1 MTSDPIQGA
10 ARSNSGGHPDQ
21 HGVQSPAGEGA
32 SLARAVA
39 RRRNFAIISH
49 PDAGK
54 TTLTEKLLLYGGAIQ
69 QAGAV
74 KAKGEQRKVTSDW
87 MELEKQRG
95 ISITSTVL
103 QFDYGTNTINLLD
116 TPGHQDF
123 SEDTYRT
130 LAAADNAV
138 MLEDAAKGLEPQTR
152 KLFEVCRMRKIPI
165 FTLINKMDRPGRD
178 PLELIDEIE
187 QELGLA
193 CWPVNWPIGSGDR
206 FRGVIDRRRREVI
219 LFQRAERGRQSEEQR
234 LTIEEA
240 RDSSAVEAELLDQA
254 LDELE
259 LLEGAGAELD
269 LEAVHAGDLSPV
281 FFGSAM
287 TNFGVRPFLDAFL
300 ELAQPPTARSAAGGL
315 IDPLRPEFSGFVFK
329 LQANMDP
336 RHRDRV
342 AFVRV
347 CSGRFEKDMNVRHA
361 RTGKTIRLS
370 RPQKLFGQDR
380 EVVEDAY
387 PGDVI
392 GLNNPG
398 MFAIGDTLYLG
409 SRVEYEGIPCFSP
422 EIFAWLR
429 NPNPSAF
436 KSFRK
441 GVNELRE
448 EGAVQVL
455 YDTDP
460 SKRDPILAAVGQL
473 QLEVVQYRLENE
485 YGVKTRLEPME
496 FSLARWVNGGWPALE
511 RVGRLFNCRTVRDCW
526 DRPVLLFRNDW
537 NLNQLLEDHPDLD
550 LSAVAPVVSGVEPI
564 AL

>member
-1 MTSDPIQGA
+1 M
-10 ARSNSGGHPDQ
+10 
-21 HGVQSPAGEGA
+21 SPATPDGA
-32 SLARAVA
+32 VPTAAELAQAVA

-87 MELEKQRG
+87 MEIEKQRG

-103 QFDYGTNTINLLD
+103 QFDYDGHTVNLLD

-152 KLFEVCRMRKIPI
+152 KLFEVCRLRRVPI
-165 FTLINKMDRPGRD
+165 FTFLNKMDRPGRE

-193 CWPVNWPIGSGDR
+193 CWPVNWPIGGGDR
-206 FRGVIDRRRREVI
+206 FRGLIDRRSREVI
-219 LFQRAERGRQSEEQR
+219 LFERAERGRQAGERR
-234 LTIEEA
+234 LAIDDPQLPDLVG
-240 RDSSAVEAELLDQA
+240 RELLHTA
-254 LDELE
+254 LEELE
-259 LLEGAGAELD
+259 LLDGAGAELD
-269 LEAVHAGDLSPV
+269 LEQVHRGDLSPV

-300 ELAQPPTARSAAGGL
+300 DLAERPTARPARGGAV
-315 IDPLRPEFSGFVFK
+315 DPLRPEFSGFVFK

-347 CSGRFEKDMNVRHA
+347 CSGRFEKDMSVQHA
-361 RTGKTIRLS
+361 RSGRTIRLS

-398 MFAIGDTLYLG
+398 VFAIGDTLYVG
-409 SRVEYEGIPCFSP
+409 PKVEYEGIPCFSP

-436 KSFRK
+436 KNFRK
-441 GVNELRE
+441 GVGELRE

-455 YDTDP
+455 HDTDP
-460 SKRDPILAAVGQL
+460 SRRDPILAAVGQL
-473 QLEVVQYRLENE
+473 QLEVVQYRLEHE
-485 YGVKTRLEPME
+485 YGVSTRLEPME
-496 FSLARWVNGGWPALE
+496 FSLARWVSDGWPALE
-511 RVGRLFNCRTVRDCW
+511 RVGRLFNCRTVRDSW
-526 DRPVLLFRNDW
+526 DRPVLLFRNQW
-537 NLNQLLEDHPDLD
+537 NLNQLREDHPDLE
-550 LSAVAPVVSGVEPI
+550 LSAVAPVVSGLEPI
-564 AL
+564 PV

>member
-1 MTSDPIQGA
+1 MSSDSPVTAAVASAATSNDPERA
-10 ARSNSGGHPDQ
+10 A
-21 HGVQSPAGEGA
+21 
-32 SLARAVA
+32 LAEAVA

-103 QFDYGTNTINLLD
+103 QFDYAGSTINLLD

-152 KLFEVCRMRKIPI
+152 KLFEVCRMRRIPI
-165 FTLINKMDRPGRD
+165 FTFINKMDRPGRE
-178 PLELIDEIE
+178 PLELLDEIE
-187 QELGLA
+187 KELGLA

-206 FRGVIDRRRREVI
+206 FRGVIDRRSREVI
-219 LFQRAERGRQSEEQR
+219 LFERAERGRQSAEKR
-234 LTIEEA
+234 LAADAPELA
-240 RDSSAVEAELLDQA
+240 SLVEPELLEQA
-254 LDELE
+254 FEELE
-259 LLEGAGAELD
+259 LLEGAGADLD
-269 LEAVHAGDLSPV
+269 LELVHAGELSPV

-287 TNFGVRPFLDAFL
+287 TNFGVHPFLDAFL
-300 ELAQPPTARSAAGGL
+300 ELAQRPTARTSREGPV
-315 IDPLRPEFSGFVFK
+315 DPLRPGFSGFVFK

-347 CSGRFEKDMNVRHA
+347 CSGRFEKDMSVQHA
-361 RTGKTIRLS
+361 RSGRTLRLS
-370 RPQKLFGQDR
+370 RPQKLFGQER

-409 SRVEYEGIPCFSP
+409 PKVEYEGIPCFSP

-455 YDTDP
+455 YDTDA

-496 FSLARWVNGGWPALE
+496 FTVARWVSGGWPALE
-511 RVGRLFNCRTVRDCW
+511 KVGRIFNCKTVRDAW

-537 NLNQLLEDHPDLD
+537 NLNQLQEDHPELE
-550 LSAVAPVVSGVEPI
+550 LASVAPVVSGVEPI

>member
-1 MTSDPIQGA
+1 MSSSQAPLEID
-10 ARSNSGGHPDQ
+10 
-21 HGVQSPAGEGA
+21 
-32 SLARAVA
+32 LAKQLAEAVD

-74 KAKGEQRKVTSDW
+74 KARGEQRKVTSDW

-103 QFDYGTNTINLLD
+103 QFDYGTTTINLLD

-152 KLFEVCRMRKIPI
+152 KLFEVCRMRQIPI
-165 FTLINKMDRPGRD
+165 FTFINKMDRPCRD
-178 PLELIDEIE
+178 PLSLLDEIE
-187 QELGLA
+187 SELGLIPWA
-193 CWPVNWPIGSGDR
+193 VNWPIGSGEQ
-206 FRGVIDRRRREVI
+206 FRGVIDRRSREVM
-219 LFQRAERGRQSEEQR
+219 LFSRAGRGQQATERKLSLDDPALRE
-234 LTIEEA
+234 L
-240 RDSSAVEAELLDQA
+240 VENDLLDLA
-254 LDELE
+254 IEELE
-259 LLEGAGAELD
+259 LLEAAGADLD
-269 LEAVHAGDLSPV
+269 LEAVHSGDLTPV

-300 ELAQPPTARSAAGGL
+300 ELAQRPIGRTSSDGM
-315 IDPLRPEFSGFVFK
+315 IDPLREDFSGFVFK

-347 CSGRFEKDMNVRHA
+347 CSGRFARDMTVKHA
-361 RTGKTIRLS
+361 RSGKAIRLS

-398 MFAIGDTLYLG
+398 MFAIGDTLYVG
-409 SRVEYEGIPCFSP
+409 NKVEFEGIPSFSP
-422 EIFAWLR
+422 EIFSWLR

-436 KSFRK
+436 KNFRK

-448 EGAVQVL
+448 EGAVQIL
-455 YDTDP
+455 YDIDET
-460 SKRDPILAAVGQL
+460 KRDPILAAVGQL
-473 QLEVVQYRLENE
+473 QLEVVQHRLEHE
-485 YGVKTRLEPME
+485 YGVETRLEP
-496 FSLARWVNGGWPALE
+496 LGYQVARWVTGGWPELE
-511 RVGRLFNCRTVRDCW
+511 KLGRIFNCKTVRDAW
-526 DRPVLLFRNDW
+526 DRPVLLFKNEW
-537 NLNQLLEDHPDLD
+537 NLNQLNQDHPEFD
-550 LSAVAPVVSGVEPI
+550 LSNVAPVVSGVEPI
-564 AL
+564 SL

>member
-1 MTSDPIQGA
+1 MNSTPPLAGSPPVVSA
-10 ARSNSGGHPDQ
+10 APG
-21 HGVQSPAGEGA
+21 PAA
-32 SLARAVA
+32 APSSLAEAVA

-103 QFDYGTNTINLLD
+103 QFDYAGSTINLLD

-152 KLFEVCRMRKIPI
+152 KLFEVCRMRRMPI
-165 FTLINKMDRPGRD
+165 FTFINKMDRPGRE

-187 QELGLA
+187 QELGLT
-193 CWPVNWPIGSGDR
+193 CWPVNWPIGSGER
-206 FRGVIDRRRREVI
+206 FRGVIDRRSRTVI
-219 LFQRAERGRQSEEQR
+219 LFERAERGRQAAERR
-234 LTIEEA
+234 L
-240 RDSSAVEAELLDQA
+240 A
-254 LDELE
+254 LDAPELVELVEQDLLELAMEELE
-259 LLEGAGAELD
+259 LLEGAGAALD
-269 LEAVHAGDLSPV
+269 LERVHAGDLSPV

-300 ELAQPPTARSAAGGL
+300 DLAQPPLARSSSEGEV
-315 IDPLRPEFSGFVFK
+315 DPLRPEFSGFVFK

-347 CSGRFEKDMNVRHA
+347 CSGRFEKDMSVRHA
-361 RTGKTIRLS
+361 RSGRTIRLS

-398 MFAIGDTLYLG
+398 MFAIGDTLYVG
-409 SRVEYEGIPCFSP
+409 PKVEYEGIPCFSP

-436 KSFRK
+436 KNFRK

-460 SKRDPILAAVGQL
+460 SRRDPILAAVGQL
-473 QLEVVQYRLENE
+473 QLEVVQYRLEHE
-485 YGVKTRLEPME
+485 YGVQTRLEPME
-496 FSLARWVNGGWPALE
+496 FTVARWVSGGWPALDK
-511 RVGRLFNCRTVRDCW
+511 VGRIFNCRTVRDAW

-537 NLNQLLEDHPDLD
+537 NLNQLREDHPELE

>member
-1 MTSDPIQGA
+1 MSAPSSESAI
-10 ARSNSGGHPDQ
+10 PD
-21 HGVQSPAGEGA
+21 
-32 SLARAVA
+32 LAEAVA

-103 QFDYGTNTINLLD
+103 QFDYAGSTINLLD

-152 KLFEVCRMRKIPI
+152 KLFEVCRLRRIPI
-165 FTLINKMDRPGRD
+165 FTFINKMDRPGRE
-178 PLELIDEIE
+178 PLELLDEIE

-193 CWPVNWPIGSGDR
+193 CWPVNWPIGGGDR
-206 FRGVIDRRRREVI
+206 FRGVIDRRSRQVI
-219 LFQRAERGRQSEEQR
+219 LFERAERGRQAGERR
-234 LTIEEA
+234 LALDAPEL
-240 RDSSAVEAELLDQA
+240 AELVEPELLEQA
-254 LDELE
+254 LEELE
-259 LLEGAGAELD
+259 LLDGAGAELD
-269 LEAVHAGDLSPV
+269 LEAVHAGELSPV

-300 ELAQPPTARSAAGGL
+300 DLAQRPTARTARGGL
-315 IDPLRPEFSGFVFK
+315 VDPLRPEFSGFVFK

-361 RTGKTIRLS
+361 RSGRTIRLS
-370 RPQKLFGQDR
+370 RPQKLFGQER

-398 MFAIGDTLYLG
+398 MFAIGDTLYVG
-409 SRVEYEGIPCFSP
+409 PKVEYEGIPCFSP
-422 EIFAWLR
+422 EIFSWLR

-436 KSFRK
+436 KNFRK
-441 GVNELRE
+441 GVQELRE

-455 YDTDP
+455 HDTDP
-460 SKRDPILAAVGQL
+460 SRRDPILAAVGQL

-485 YGVKTRLEPME
+485 YGVQTRLEPME
-496 FSLARWVNGGWPALE
+496 FTVARWVGGGWPALE
-511 RVGRLFNCRTVRDCW
+511 SVGRLFNCRTVRDSW
-526 DRPVLLFRNDW
+526 DRPVLLFRNEW
-537 NLNQLLEDHPDLD
+537 NLNQLLEDHPELE
-550 LSAVAPVVSGVEPI
+550 LSAVAPVVSGLEPI
-564 AL
+564 DV